1 MKRIEDII
9 GDKILDLAHLVLT
22 KLVKADLQ
30 VENVRE
36 ITPDMI
42 KKLKE
47 DYNIEGVIIDV
58 DETLRKDMK
67 DMPKCNKEWLES
79 LKGELKVVI
88 LTNGI
93 DKELGKYFKSQD
105 IDYIDFAMKPLKR
118 NFKKACNRMDVKPEN
133 VLVIGDDL
141 FDDIHGGQKNKMKT
155 ILVKNVEEDE
165 DER

>member
-67 DMPKCNKEWLES
+67 DMPKCNKEWLGS

-133 VLVIGDDL
+133 V
-141 FDDIHGGQKNKMKT
+141 FDGIVPFRLEQP
-155 ILVKNVEEDE
+155 LNVL
-165 DER
+165 RNI

>member
-1 MKRIEDII
+1 MRRIEDII
-9 GDKILDLAHLVLT
+9 GQKMMDLAHFVLT
-22 KLVKADLQ
+22 KLVKADMH

-58 DETLRKDMK
+58 DETLRKDLK

-155 ILVKNVEEDE
+155 ILVKNVEDDE
-165 DER
+165 GER

>member
-1 MKRIEDII
+1 
-9 GDKILDLAHLVLT
+9 
-22 KLVKADLQ
+22 
-30 VENVRE
+30 
-36 ITPDMI
+36 MI

-93 DKELGKYFKSQD
+93 DKKLGKYFKSQD

>member
-67 DMPKCNKEWLES
+67 DMPKCNKEWLGS

-155 ILVKNVEEDE
+155 ILVKNVEDDE
-165 DER
+165 GER

>member
-165 DER
+165 EER

>member
-67 DMPKCNKEWLES
+67 DMPKCNKEWLGS

>member
-67 DMPKCNKEWLES
+67 DMPKCNKEWLGS

-165 DER
+165 EER

>member
-67 DMPKCNKEWLES
+67 DMPKCNKEWLGS

-118 NFKKACNRMDVKPEN
+118 NFKKACNKMDVKPEN

-155 ILVKNVEEDE
+155 ILVKNVED
-165 DER
+165 DDGER

>member
-9 GDKILDLAHLVLT
+9 GQRMMDLAHWILT
-22 KLVKADLQ
+22 KLVKADLH

-36 ITPDMI
+36 ITPEMI

-47 DYNIEGVIIDV
+47 DYNIQGVIIDV
-58 DETLRKDMK
+58 DETLRKDMN
-67 DMPKCNKEWLES
+67 DIPECNKEWLKS
-79 LKGELKVVI
+79 LKGQLKVVI

-93 DKELGKYFKSQD
+93 DKKLEEYFEKQD

-118 NFKKACNRMDVKPEN
+118 NFKKACKKMDVNPEN

-155 ILVKNVEEDE
+155 ILVKNVEEE
-165 DER
+165 EEER

>member
-30 VENVRE
+30 LENVRE

-93 DKELGKYFKSQD
+93 DKKLGKYFKSQD

>member
-30 VENVRE
+30 LENVRE

-93 DKELGKYFKSQD
+93 DKKLGKYFKSQD

-165 DER
+165 EER

>member
-67 DMPKCNKEWLES
+67 DMPKCNKEWLGS

-118 NFKKACNRMDVKPEN
+118 NFKKACNKMDVKPEN

-155 ILVKNVEEDE
+155 ILVKNVEDDE
-165 DER
+165 GER

>member
-58 DETLRKDMK
+58 DETLRKDLK

-118 NFKKACNRMDVKPEN
+118 NFKKACNKMDAKPEN

-155 ILVKNVEEDE
+155 ILVKNVEDDE
-165 DER
+165 GER